1 MDDQR
6 FRTADLKAKPPR
18 VSVCRDSGQE
28 ADATATKALLE
39 AYTKEDGFHCPR
51 CGLVIPNPEKAI
63 EHLADEINQA
73 FASLP

>member
-1 MDDQR
+1 MQDKPRSVADI
-6 FRTADLKAKPPR
+6 TANPPR
-18 VSVCRDSGQE
+18 VNVSQGSGHE
-28 ADATATKALLE
+28 ADAAATKALLD

-51 CGLVIPNPEKAI
+51 CGVVITNPEKAI